1 MEPENNYQFPRPDAN
16 PSNVKVVNKFRELSV
31 QEPKFNEFLE
41 SYQKGEWEK
50 CRAILDELVTKY
62 PDVALLKNFDRDL
75 DVQLSLREIS
85 KKHVAENK
93 KRAIR
98 QGAKISVFTISLIFL
113 LLVVATGA
121 FVLVRNY
128 RILQNQQQNQNQ
140 LISLVAQA
148 EQLILSGQPASAI
161 SVIERI
167 KKIDP
172 GYERLASLEA
182 EADQLSQLELKY
194 QDALKLVTDN
204 DYEGARTILAEI
216 EKTRPNLWD
225 VERQLTLADN
235 KIRIRDFF
243 SAAQAAY
250 EKEDWNG
257 VITNYEAALD
267 IDPKLDDGLMKE
279 QLLNGYL
286 RAIIEMLESDSTSIE
301 DIERAETYYRAAVAM
316 IPQSRTFSAERENLR
331 EVSSSLLVLKY
342 SQTAYLMLEDSN
354 QTVNSIGKAVS
365 YLSKAT
371 NLSPNDAQL
380 QNELSNAQLYQIGF
394 QYFVDMNWGPAIDN
408 LKRLVD
414 IKRSYAGGKAATL
427 LYEAYAA
434 RGRQYYSVG
443 LYIDARSNFEQAEII
458 AWEHPDNPY
467 MQFDVQIWLGNTIG
481 RLRDY
486 ANALSYYQYAVNTIN
501 IYPKLDPN
509 TEFAR
514 LFYTAEALAGQ
525 GDQQAAYEKYVEAME
540 HLQDVYELPEVR
552 VADGACLAFFAAD
565 NRSTIYAVQKVNN
578 LLKNVTVT
586 FGQDLI
592 APSITK

>member
-1 MEPENNYQFPRPDAN
+1 MDPDNNYQFSTSDSK
-16 PSNVKVVNKFRELSV
+16 PSNEKVVNKFRELSEK
-31 QEPKFNEFLE
+31 EPKFNEFLE
-41 SYQKGEWEK
+41 SYQKGEWAK
-50 CRAILDELVTKY
+50 CRTILDELVSKY
-62 PDVALLKNFDRDL
+62 PDVALLKNFDQDL

-85 KKHVAENK
+85 QKHVVENK
-93 KRAIR
+93 KKAIR
-98 QGAKISVFTISLIFL
+98 QGAKISVFTVSLIFL
-113 LLVVATGA
+113 LLVIATGA
-121 FVLVRNY
+121 FVLIRNY

-140 LISLVAQA
+140 LTSLVAQA
-148 EQLILSGQPASAI
+148 EQLILSGQPESAL
-161 SVIERI
+161 SLI
-167 KKIDP
+167 KKISDIDP
-172 GYERLASLEA
+172 GYERLASLQA
-182 EADQLSQLELKY
+182 EADQLNQLEVEY
-194 QDALKLVTDN
+194 QDALELLKAE

-216 EKTRPNLWD
+216 EKTRPNMWD

-235 KIRIRDFF
+235 KIKIRDFF
-243 SAAQAAY
+243 IAAQVTY
-250 EKEDWNG
+250 EKEDWVG

-286 RAIIEMLESDSTSIE
+286 RAIIQMLENNSTSIE

-414 IKRSYAGGKAATL
+414 IKKNYASGKASIL

-434 RGRQYYSVG
+434 RGRQYYTVG

-458 AWEHPDNPY
+458 AWEHPENPF
-467 MQFDVQIWLGNTIG
+467 MQFDVQLWLGDTIG

-486 ANALSYYQYAVNTIN
+486 ANALSYYQYAVTNIN

-514 LFYTAEALAGQ
+514 LFYAAEALAGQ
-525 GDQQAAYEKYVEAME
+525 GDQQEAYQTYVEAME
-540 HLQDVYELPEVR
+540 HLQDVYEMPEVK

-592 APSITK
+592 APTISK

>member
-1 MEPENNYQFPRPDAN
+1 MEPDNNYQFSSPESK
-16 PSNVKVVNKFRELSV
+16 PSSEKVVNKFRELSEE
-31 QEPKFNEFLE
+31 EPKFNEFLE
-41 SYQKGEWEK
+41 SYQKGEWTK
-50 CRAILDELVTKY
+50 CRAILDELVSKY

-93 KRAIR
+93 KKAIR
-98 QGAKISVFTISLIFL
+98 QGAKISVFTIALVFL

-128 RILQNQQQNQNQ
+128 RILQSQQQNQSQ
-140 LISLVAQA
+140 LDSLVAQA
-148 EQLILSGQPASAI
+148 EQLILSGQPASAL
-161 SVIERI
+161 SVI
-167 KKIDP
+167 KKISNIDP
-172 GYERLASLEA
+172 GYERLASLQT
-182 EADQLSQLELKY
+182 EADQLNQLELKY
-194 QDALKLVTDN
+194 QDALKLITVE
-204 DYEGARTILAEI
+204 DYQGARTILAEI
-216 EKTRPNLWD
+216 EQIRPNMWD

-235 KIRIRDFF
+235 KINIRDFF
-243 SAAQAAY
+243 TAAQAAY
-250 EKEDWNG
+250 EKEDWAG

-267 IDPKLDDGLMKE
+267 IDPKLDEGLMKE

-286 RAIIEMLESDSTSIE
+286 RAIIEMLESNSTSIE

-414 IKRSYAGGKAATL
+414 IKKSYAGGKAGIL

-458 AWEHPDNPY
+458 AWEHPDNPF
-467 MQFDVQIWLGNTIG
+467 MQFDVQLWLGNTIG

-514 LFYTAEALAGQ
+514 LFYAAEALAGQ
-525 GDQQAAYEKYVEAME
+525 GDQQGAYEKYVEAME
-540 HLQDVYELPEVR
+540 HFQDVYEMPEVR

-592 APSITK
+592 APTISK